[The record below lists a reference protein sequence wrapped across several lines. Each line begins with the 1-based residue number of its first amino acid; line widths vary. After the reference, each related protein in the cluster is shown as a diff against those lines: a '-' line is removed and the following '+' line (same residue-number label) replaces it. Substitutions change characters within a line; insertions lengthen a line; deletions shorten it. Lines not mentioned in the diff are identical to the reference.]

1 MYDKLSP
8 IAVIFTFGWELS
20 MLDVTI
26 KVSRGQE
33 SSAPTPLILQ
43 PRRHYKVG
51 HFTASAMSKLFKF
64 MPFKI
69 KRGPNL
75 MHWAK

>member
-1 MYDKLSP
+1 M
-8 IAVIFTFGWELS
+8 
-20 MLDVTI
+20 DVTI
-26 KVSRGQE
+26 KVSMGQE
-33 SSAPTPLILQ
+33 SSAVSTLILQ

-64 MPFKI
+64 MPLK
-69 KRGPNL
+69 KGGPYL